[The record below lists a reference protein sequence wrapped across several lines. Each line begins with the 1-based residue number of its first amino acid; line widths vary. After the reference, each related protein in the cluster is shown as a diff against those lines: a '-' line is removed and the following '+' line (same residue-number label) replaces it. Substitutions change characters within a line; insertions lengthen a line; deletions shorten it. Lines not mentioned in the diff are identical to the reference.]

1 MKPRVTQALPVL
13 ILVALALQAT
23 PARAQQALPLL
34 EPVEVS
40 GYQGEEGQG
49 LRLRFKRLK
58 PNPALAPWTVDQA
71 REVVAALEEEFQQTS
86 ARPGLKLLP
95 EAHTRAMAGLPLPP
109 DLRPS
114 ALERRVREEYE
125 ALLGAAL
132 VQLPGSLESAR
143 WFQALKLSPRYMGE
157 GVRQAAVELFSSP
170 AVLLSVA
177 TSLALY
183 ALAWAAP
190 EPVLSKALA
199 GAVTVA
205 LLLTYSAAELY
216 NVGLACLTLYRE
228 AEAAT
233 TREELE
239 AVAERF
245 GKTLGGVGL
254 RVLVTVA
261 GAKLARG
268 LPEVPKGGLWASL
281 SPPRFALAG
290 GGARGSVRVVAGTRA
305 QVSVADGTVV
315 LMGVT
320 GSTAAAAVTSA
331 VSATRTTGACAESGQ
346 DGHQRHH
353 LCTNKNDI
361 SESNGGPWTPDFERV
376 FSRAGMSL
384 DDPANI
390 VYLRD
395 HKGPHPEAY
404 HTEIFKRLNDAL
416 GTCRPLAECRAKLV
430 DELDR
435 IAGDVCKQGSRL
447 NKLATRKP

>member
-1 MKPRVTQALPVL
+1 MKPRSTHALSLLMLVILTLRAAPAGAKQALPV
-13 ILVALALQAT
+13 
-23 PARAQQALPLL
+23 L

-40 GYQGEEGQG
+40 SYQGEEGQG
-49 LRLRFKRLK
+49 LRLTFKRVR
-58 PNPALAPWTVDQA
+58 PNPALALWTVGQA
-71 REVVAALEEEFQQTS
+71 REVVAALEEEFQQAAS
-86 ARPGLKLLP
+86 RPGLKLLP
-95 EAHTRAMAGLPLPP
+95 EAHTRAMTGLPPP
-109 DLRPS
+109 ADLRPS
-114 ALERRVREEYE
+114 ALERGVREEYE
-125 ALLGAAL
+125 ALLGASL
-132 VQLPGSLESAR
+132 VELPGSLESAR

-170 AVLLSVA
+170 AVLLSVG

-190 EPVLSKALA
+190 EPVFSKALA
-199 GAVTVA
+199 GAVTLA

-228 AEAAT
+228 AEAAR
-233 TREELE
+233 TREALE
-239 AVAERF
+239 AAAERF
-245 GKTLGGVGL
+245 GKALGGVGL

-261 GAKLARG
+261 GAKLACG

-305 QVSVADGTVV
+305 QVSVANGTVV
-315 LMGVT
+315 LIGMT

-331 VSATRTTGACAESGQ
+331 VSAARTTGDCAESGEG
-346 DGHQRHH
+346 GHQRHH

-361 SESNGGPWTPDFERV
+361 SESRGGPWTPDFERL
-376 FSRAGMSL
+376 FKRAGMSL

-390 VYLRD
+390 VYLRG

-404 HTEIFKRLNDAL
+404 HAEIFERLSDAL
-416 GTCRPLAECRAKLV
+416 GTCKPLAECRAKLV

-447 NKLATRKP
+447 NKLATRTP